1 MSNRQIYITRQDHQ
15 RLTLMLEEA
24 LAGKHRD
31 AAFLKELARELTIAE
46 VVDPKSVPA
55 DVVTMNSRVV
65 VKDVENGEN
74 SEYTLVFPEQADV
87 AQGRLSVVSPIGTAI
102 LGYSKGDTITWQT
115 PGGPRQIKITDI
127 PYQPEAAGDYH
138 L

>member
-1 MSNRQIYITRQDHQ
+1 MSNRQIFITRQDRE
-15 RLTLMLEEA
+15 RLTLMLDEA
-24 LAGKHRD
+24 LAAKHRD
-31 AAFLKELARELTIAE
+31 AASLKDLAHELAIAE
-46 VVDPKSVPA
+46 TVDPKSVPS

-65 VKDVENGEN
+65 VKDMETGES

-102 LGYSKGDTITWQT
+102 LGYAKGNTLTWQT
-115 PGGPRQIKITDI
+115 PGGPRQIRIVAI

>member
-1 MSNRQIYITRQDHQ
+1 MGGDS
-15 RLTLMLEEA
+15 
-24 LAGKHRD
+24 
-31 AAFLKELARELTIAE
+31 AE
-46 VVDPKSVPA
+46 IVEPKSVPA

-65 VKDVENGEN
+65 VKDVESGET

-102 LGYSKGDTITWQT
+102 LGYAKGDTIAWQT
-115 PGGPRQIKITDI
+115 PGGPRQIRIEDVL
-127 PYQPEAAGDYH
+127 YQPEAAGDYH

>member
-1 MSNRQIYITRQDHQ
+1 MSTRKIYITTPDRQ
-15 RLTLMLEEA
+15 RLTFMLEEA

-31 AAFLKELARELTIAE
+31 AAFLKELARELSLAE
-46 VVDPKSVPA
+46 TVEPKDVPA

-65 VKDVENGEN
+65 LKDVESGEN

-102 LGYSKGDTITWQT
+102 LGYTKGSTINWQT
-115 PGGPRQIKITDI
+115 PGGPRQIKIVDL
-127 PYQPEAAGDYH
+127 PYQPEAAGDFH

>member
-1 MSNRQIYITRQDHQ
+1 MSNRQIFITRRDRE

-31 AAFLKELARELTIAE
+31 AAFLKELARELAIAE
-46 VVDPKSVPA
+46 TVEPKAVPA

-65 VKDVENGEN
+65 VKDLENGES

-87 AQGRLSVVSPIGTAI
+87 EQGRLSVVSPIGTAI
-102 LGYSKGDTITWQT
+102 LGYAKGDTINWQT
-115 PGGPRQIKITDI
+115 PGGPRQIRIMDI

>member
-1 MSNRQIYITRQDHQ
+1 MNDRHIFITRHDHA

-31 AAFLKELARELTIAE
+31 TASLKDLSRELAVAQT
-46 VVDPKSVPA
+46 VDPKSVPS

-65 VKDVENGEN
+65 LQDGEDGETT
-74 SEYTLVFPEQADV
+74 EYTLVFPEQANIE
-87 AQGRLSVVSPIGTAI
+87 QGRLSVVSPIGTAI
-102 LGYSKGDTITWQT
+102 LGYAKGDTLTWQT
-115 PGGPRQIKITDI
+115 PGGPRKIRIVDL
-127 PYQPEAAGDYH
+127 PSHPEAAGDYH

>member
-1 MSNRQIYITRQDHQ
+1 MSNRQIFITRRDRE

-31 AAFLKELARELTIAE
+31 AAFLKELARELAIAE
-46 VVDPKSVPA
+46 TVEPKAVPA

-65 VKDVENGEN
+65 VKDVENGES

-87 AQGRLSVVSPIGTAI
+87 EQGRLSVVSPIGTAI
-102 LGYSKGDTITWQT
+102 LGYAKGDTINWQT
-115 PGGPRQIKITDI
+115 PGGPLQIQIADI

>member
-1 MSNRQIYITRQDHQ
+1 MTNRKIFITQHDRE
-15 RLTLMLEEA
+15 RLTFMLDEA

-31 AAFLKELARELTIAE
+31 AAFLKELAHELAIAE
-46 VVDPKSVPA
+46 TVDSKAVPA

-65 VKDVENGEN
+65 VKDVASGET

-102 LGYSKGDTITWQT
+102 LGYAKGDVIAWPT
-115 PGGPRQIKITDI
+115 PGGPRKIQIVDI

>member
-1 MSNRQIYITRQDHQ
+1 MSNRQIFITRRDRE

-31 AAFLKELARELTIAE
+31 AAFLKELARELAIAE
-46 VVDPKSVPA
+46 TVEPKAVPA

-65 VKDVENGEN
+65 VKDVETGES
-74 SEYTLVFPEQADV
+74 SEYTLVFPEQANV
-87 AQGRLSVVSPIGTAI
+87 EHGRLSVVSPIGTAI
-102 LGYSKGDTITWQT
+102 LGYAKGDVITWQT
-115 PGGPRQIKITDI
+115 PGGPRQIQIADI
-127 PYQPEAAGDYH
+127 RYQPEAAGDFH

>member
-1 MSNRQIYITRQDHQ
+1 MSNRKIYITQQDHQ
-15 RLTLMLEEA
+15 RLTLMLDEA

-31 AAFLKELARELTIAE
+31 AAFLKELARELAIAE

-65 VKDVENGEN
+65 VKDLETGET

-115 PGGPRQIKITDI
+115 PGGPRKIQIADL

>member
-1 MSNRQIYITRQDHQ
+1 MTHRKIFITKPDHQ

-31 AAFLKELARELTIAE
+31 AAFLKELARELASAE
-46 VVDPKSVPA
+46 TVDPKAVPA

-65 VKDVENGEN
+65 VKDVETGES
-74 SEYTLVFPEQADV
+74 SEYTLVFPEQANV
-87 AQGRLSVVSPIGTAI
+87 EQGRLSVVSPIGTAI
-102 LGYSKGDTITWQT
+102 LGYAKADVITWQT
-115 PGGPRQIKITDI
+115 PGGPRQIQIADI
-127 PYQPEAAGDYH
+127 RYQPEAAGDFH

>member
-1 MSNRQIYITRQDHQ
+1 MTNRQIFITRQDRE
-15 RLTLMLEEA
+15 RLTLMLDEA
-24 LAGKHRD
+24 LAAKHRD
-31 AAFLKELARELTIAE
+31 AASLKDLAHELAIAE
-46 VVDPKSVPA
+46 TVDPKSVPS

-65 VKDVENGEN
+65 VKDMETGES

-102 LGYSKGDTITWQT
+102 LGYAIGAQITWQT
-115 PGGPRQIKITDI
+115 PGGPRQIRIAGL
-127 PYQPEAAGDYH
+127 PYQPEAAGDFH

>member
-1 MSNRQIYITRQDHQ
+1 MNHRRIFITRQDRE
-15 RLTLMLEEA
+15 RLTLMLDEA
-24 LAGKHRD
+24 LAAKHRD
-31 AAFLKELARELTIAE
+31 AASLKDLAHELAIAE
-46 VVDPKSVPA
+46 TVDPKSVPS

-65 VKDVENGEN
+65 VKDMETGES

-87 AQGRLSVVSPIGTAI
+87 ARGRLSVVSPIGTAI

-115 PGGPRQIKITDI
+115 PGGPRQIQIVDI

>member
-1 MSNRQIYITRQDHQ
+1 MSNRTIFITSQDRQ
-15 RLTLMLEEA
+15 RLTSMLEEA

-31 AAFLKELARELTIAE
+31 AAFLKELARELAGAE
-46 VVDPKSVPA
+46 TVDSKAVPA
-55 DVVTMNSRVV
+55 NVVTMNSRVV
-65 VKDVENGEN
+65 VKDVESGEA

-102 LGYSKGDTITWQT
+102 LGYAKGDAIVWQT
-115 PGGPRQIKITDI
+115 PGGPRQIQIVDL

>member
-1 MSNRQIYITRQDHQ
+1 MSNRKIYITMQDRQ
-15 RLTLMLEEA
+15 RLTLMLDEA

-31 AAFLKELARELTIAE
+31 AASLKGLAGELSIAE
-46 VVDPKSVPA
+46 TVEPKSVPA

-65 VKDVENGEN
+65 VQDLETGES

-102 LGYSKGDTITWQT
+102 LGYSKGDSIAWQT
-115 PGGPRQIKITDI
+115 PGGPRQIKIVDI

>member
-1 MSNRQIYITRQDHQ
+1 MSHRQIFITRRDRE
-15 RLTLMLEEA
+15 RLTIMLDEA

-31 AAFLKELARELTIAE
+31 AAFLKELARELAIAE
-46 VVDPKSVPA
+46 TVEPKSVPA

-65 VKDVENGEN
+65 VQDLETGES

-102 LGYSKGDTITWQT
+102 LGYAKGAAITWQT
-115 PGGPRQIKITDI
+115 PGGPRQIRIVDI

>member
-1 MSNRQIYITRQDHQ
+1 MSNRQIFITRRDRE

-31 AAFLKELARELTIAE
+31 AAFLKELARELAIAE
-46 VVDPKSVPA
+46 TVEPKAVPA

-65 VKDVENGEN
+65 VKDLENGES

-87 AQGRLSVVSPIGTAI
+87 EQARLSVVSPIGTAI
-102 LGYSKGDTITWQT
+102 LGYAKGDTINWQT
-115 PGGPRQIKITDI
+115 PGGPRQIRIMDI

>member
-1 MSNRQIYITRQDHQ
+1 MSNRKIFITRQDRE

-31 AAFLKELARELTIAE
+31 AASLKELARELSIAE
-46 VVDPKSVPA
+46 TVDPKAVPP

-65 VKDVENGEN
+65 VKDAETGE
-74 SEYTLVFPEQADV
+74 SAEYTLVFPEQADV

-102 LGYSKGDTITWQT
+102 LGYAKGDALTWST
-115 PGGPRQIKITDI
+115 PGGPRQIRIEDVL
-127 PYQPEAAGDYH
+127 YQPEAAGDFN

>member
-1 MSNRQIYITRQDHQ
+1 MRNRKIYITAPDRQ
-15 RLTLMLEEA
+15 RLTLMLEET

-31 AAFLKELARELTIAE
+31 AAFLKELARELALAE
-46 VVDPKSVPA
+46 TVDPKSVPP

-65 VKDVENGEN
+65 VKDIENNET
-74 SEYTLVFPEQADV
+74 SEYTLVFPEQADI

-115 PGGPRQIKITDI
+115 PGGPRQIRILDI

>member
-1 MSNRQIYITRQDHQ
+1 MTNRKIYITKQDRQ
-15 RLTLMLEEA
+15 RLTLMLDEA

-31 AAFLKELARELTIAE
+31 AASLKDLARELSTAE
-46 VVDPKSVPA
+46 TVEPKSVPA

-65 VKDVENGEN
+65 VKDLETGEAA
-74 SEYTLVFPEQADV
+74 EYLLVFPEQADI

-102 LGYSKGDTITWQT
+102 LGYAKGDTLTWQT
-115 PGGPRQIKITDI
+115 PGGPRQIQIAAI
-127 PYQPEAAGDYH
+127 LYQPEAAGDFH

>member
-31 AAFLKELARELTIAE
+31 AAFLTELARELGSAE

>member
-1 MSNRQIYITRQDHQ
+1 MSNRQIFITRRDRE

-24 LAGKHRD
+24 LVGKHRD
-31 AAFLKELARELTIAE
+31 AAFLKELARELAIAE
-46 VVDPKSVPA
+46 TVEPKAVPA

-65 VKDVENGEN
+65 VKDVENGES

-87 AQGRLSVVSPIGTAI
+87 EQGRLSVVSPIGTAI
-102 LGYSKGDTITWQT
+102 LGYAKGDTINWQT
-115 PGGPRQIKITDI
+115 PGGPRQIRIMDI